1 MSNYSLIIVTK
12 THPDN
17 SIDGYWIQDK
27 NGTLKEAKERAVLLS
42 EVNKGNDIAIVDQV
56 SNTNPL
62 LDYFTNLKRL

>member
-1 MSNYSLIIVTK
+1 MNKFSLIIVTK

-17 SIDGYWIQDK
+17 TIDGYWIQDK
-27 NGTLKEAKERAVLLS
+27 TGTLKESKERAAILS

-56 SNTNPL
+56 RNTNPL